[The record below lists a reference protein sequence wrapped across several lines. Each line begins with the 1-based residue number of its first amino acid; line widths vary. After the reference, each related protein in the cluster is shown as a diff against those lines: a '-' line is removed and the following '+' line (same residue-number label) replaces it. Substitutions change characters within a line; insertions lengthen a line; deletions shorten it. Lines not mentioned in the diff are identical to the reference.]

1 MFKELFQRAQRTVDR
16 TIDQVVNSAIVAI
29 PFLIAAGFATAT
41 LTLKLTQEFGPETG
55 YLLMAALFGII
66 GLVTFGI
73 VSLRP
78 QASSDHAPHSETEP
92 EDDAADT
99 TRMFDDLSAADKEL
113 LRSSLAAFAPLAVPA
128 ILRLFTRNLPLLV
141 AVGAA
146 VAFVFRDQ
154 IFDTSRSD
162 ADSADDG
169 AGPLNPD
176 AAASRASRRDGR
188 MTCI

>member
-16 TIDQVVNSAIVAI
+16 TIDQVVYSAIVAI

-41 LTLKLTQEFGPETG
+41 LTLKLTEEFGPETG
-55 YLLMAALFGII
+55 YLLMAALFGVI
-66 GLVTFGI
+66 GLVAFGI

-78 QASSDHAPHSETEP
+78 QSIEETVAHVDPSAQDNAPESKP
-92 EDDAADT
+92 I
-99 TRMFDDLSAADKEL
+99 FDDLSAADKEL
-113 LRSSLAAFAPLAVPA
+113 LRSSLTAFAPLAAPA

-154 IFDTSRSD
+154 IFDGSRST
-162 ADSADDG
+162 ADSADEG
-169 AGPLNPD
+169 NEPSSPD
-176 AAASRASRRDGR
+176 DPAAAPADA
-188 MTCI
+188 MAA